1 MAHRIHMRAGALLLL
16 LALLVSATLPRVFVV
31 CVTDDDHVSLEAVFE
46 GDPCETNFIFGA
58 RAESG
63 WPTVACTDIPAVQL
77 SALGEADPELVAGAI
92 LVAWTPLVVRSF
104 AAIEPRSVLVAR
116 TPRESEPPEPSAIR
130 ALRTTRLLI

>member
-1 MAHRIHMRAGALLLL
+1 MAQRIHMRAGALLLM

-77 SALGEADPELVAGAI
+77 SALGEADPELVAGAS
-92 LVAWTPLVVRSF
+92 LVAWMPPVSHAL
-104 AAIEPRSVLVAR
+104 AAIGPRPGLVTRATR
-116 TPRESEPPEPSAIR
+116 ASEPPEPSAIR